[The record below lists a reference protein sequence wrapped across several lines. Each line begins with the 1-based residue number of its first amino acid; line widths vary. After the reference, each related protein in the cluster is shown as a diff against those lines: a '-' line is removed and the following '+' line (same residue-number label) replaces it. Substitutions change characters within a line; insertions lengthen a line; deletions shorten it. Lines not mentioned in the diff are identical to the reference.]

1 MENNLKY
8 LTPDKKLLLSLNLYH
23 SAVKL
28 KKASLRKFHP
38 ELSEKEI
45 QKKVKEIFSKTDF
58 WNEVNKDA

>member
-1 MENNLKY
+1 MDAYLKDF
-8 LTPDKKLLLSLNLYH
+8 TPEKKLLLSLNLYH

-45 QKKVKEIFSKTDF
+45 QKKVKEIFLYARS
-58 WNEVNKDA
+58 

>member
-1 MENNLKY
+1 MNAYLKY
-8 LTPDKKLLLSLNLYH
+8 LTPDKKLRLSLNLYH

-45 QKKVKEIFSKTDF
+45 KEKVKEIFLYARS
-58 WNEVNKDA
+58 